1 MMWTLAL
8 ETTSAQG
15 SVALLRDGET
25 VVELALVGRNYG
37 VDVFRASEEALAG
50 AGLKLSDVDRFA
62 VADGP
67 GSFTGVRVGLTVV
80 KGWTEVL
87 GTTAVA
93 VSTLAAVRAC
103 AGGEVA
109 YAALDASRGEVYFA
123 GPGGEEGLEPIAAF
137 RARLSH
143 GSGVTPNTALLAAI
157 PELRLVGPLLAAAVG
172 RLAQGAAGT
181 DSLRLDARYLRR
193 SDAELYA

>member
-1 MMWTLAL
+1 MWTLAL

-15 SVALLRDGET
+15 SVALLRDAET
-25 VVELALVGRNYG
+25 VVELALAGRNYG

-50 AGLKLSDVDRFA
+50 AGLKLKDIDRFA

-87 GTTAVA
+87 GTPAVS

-103 AGGEVA
+103 APSAVE

-123 GPGGEEGLEPIAAF
+123 GSGNDEGLESVAAF
-137 RARLSH
+137 RARLAH
-143 GSGVTPNTALLAAI
+143 ATGVTPNAGLLAAI

-172 RLAQGAAGT
+172 RLAQGAPT
-181 DSLRLDARYLRR
+181 TSSLRLDARYLRR